1 MLRSALHR
9 AKIEEAKRLIRR
21 GSHNFSEIAGM
32 LCCNDPHCF
41 SRVFRRLTNM
51 SPNDHGFLQFPVR
64 HPFQT
69 FMLNHLPPRM
79 RI

>member
-1 MLRSALHR
+1 
-9 AKIEEAKRLIRR
+9 
-21 GSHNFSEIAGM
+21 M

-69 FMLNHLPPRM
+69 FMLSHLPPRM